1 MLRPHRR
8 LVLVLVL
15 VAVGLFGAFLAS
27 RIAVRA
33 DQEQNL
39 AEFQRSESA
48 RFLDAGDLAQS
59 ERRTHWAEEF
69 EATANSY
76 TATASILGLGSLAF
90 LAPGS
95 VLSLRLYRSRPRSAA
110 RDAVGDRAGGGG
122 RRPATAGVHQWWAT
136 AQQEGRPPTAS
147 SNGRWATGRTQERPS
162 RRQKPM
168 REHRGRTTDVFVSY
182 AREDQ
187 VFTKELVSRLSTTS
201 REVWVDWDDIP
212 LTANWMNEIRRAI
225 DGAGTVMFVISPQS
239 ATSRVCRAE
248 LECAEEA
255 GKRIVPVLRQE
266 PAEAMLPPG
275 IGALN
280 WIWFRPQDD
289 PNVAFQQLV
298 QALDTNLEWVRFH
311 TRLLVRAK
319 EWQDNASDDSL
330 LLGEAELEDAAGRL
344 VETQNRSPDLTAL
357 QSTYLAASQY
367 GIQLRQRR
375 QIRGVYL
382 ASIAYGLL
390 QPAVTYV
397 AAFDEISESGLIALA
412 PLWLLALAF
421 GASGLMMA
429 RPTLA
434 KSGAAA
440 ASAAGLLV
448 VLYLTIWPLL

>member
-1 MLRPHRR
+1 M
-8 LVLVLVL
+8 
-15 VAVGLFGAFLAS
+15 
-27 RIAVRA
+27 
-33 DQEQNL
+33 Q
-39 AEFQRSESA
+39 
-48 RFLDAGDLAQS
+48 
-59 ERRTHWAEEF
+59 
-69 EATANSY
+69 
-76 TATASILGLGSLAF
+76 
-90 LAPGS
+90 
-95 VLSLRLYRSRPRSAA
+95 
-110 RDAVGDRAGGGG
+110 
-122 RRPATAGVHQWWAT
+122 
-136 AQQEGRPPTAS
+136 
-147 SNGRWATGRTQERPS
+147 
-162 RRQKPM
+162 
-168 REHRGRTTDVFVSY
+168 EHRGRTTDVFVSY

-187 VFTKELVSRLSTTS
+187 VFTKELVNRLATTS

-212 LTANWMNEIRRAI
+212 LTANWMDEIRRAI
-225 DGAGTVMFVISPQS
+225 NAAGTVMFVISPQS

-248 LECAEEA
+248 LEYAEEA

-289 PNVAFQQLV
+289 PRVAFQQLV
-298 QALDTNLEWVRFH
+298 RALDTDLEWVRFH

-319 EWQDNASDDSL
+319 EWQDNNSDDSL

-344 VETQNRSPDLTAL
+344 VETQDRSPALTAL

-390 QPAVTYV
+390 QPAVTYAV
-397 AAFDEISESGLIALA
+397 AFDEISESGLIALA

-440 ASAAGLLV
+440 ALAATLLV
-448 VLYLTIWPLL
+448 VLYVAVWPLL